1 MSSHVGGRGPVQ
13 KLDLGARTNSQ
24 GTLSAAAGREEGVL
38 PGAGERVGGFLFP

>member
-1 MSSHVGGRGPVQ
+1 MSSYVGGKSTVQ

-24 GTLSAAAGREEGVL
+24 GTLLAAAGREEGAL